1 MRITFAQLDQWTKKT
16 ERRIDAVLKDATQT
30 VISVAQT
37 PKSKGGR
44 LPVDTGN
51 LRNSLQSSVA
61 GGASGEG
68 KESYI
73 MVAAGMN
80 GGDLAT
86 FTWTAEY
93 AAAVNN
99 GNRGPLIDGTFDK
112 VRANLAVVSAQTVRA
127 GKAVIYTARIFC
139 CPRERRHVATFHQW
153 CNQNV

>member
-1 MRITFAQLDQWTKKT
+1 MVRYTFAQLDQWTKKT
-16 ERRIDAVLKDATQT
+16 ERRIDAVLKDATQS
-30 VISVAQT
+30 VIAVAQQT
-37 PKSKGGR
+37 KAKGGR
-44 LPVDTGN
+44 MPVDTGN

-73 MVAAGMN
+73 MVAGNMK

-99 GNRGPLIDGTFDK
+99 GNRGRPGAHFVEGAVDQWPAI
-112 VRANLAVVSAQTVRA
+112 VRASIRKAKVAV
-127 GKAVIYTARIFC
+127 G
-139 CPRERRHVATFHQW
+139 
-153 CNQNV
+153 

>member
-1 MRITFAQLDQWTKKT
+1 MVQYTFATLDQWTKKT

-61 GGASGEG
+61 GGAMGEG
-68 KESYI
+68 ASSYI
-73 MVAAGMN
+73 LVAGNMN
-80 GGDLAT
+80 GGDVAT

-99 GNRGPLIDGTFDK
+99 GNRGRPGAHFVEGAVDQWPAI
-112 VRANLAVVSAQTVRA
+112 VRASIA
-127 GKAVIYTARIFC
+127 KAKAR
-139 CPRERRHVATFHQW
+139 VG
-153 CNQNV
+153 

>member
-37 PKSKGGR
+37 PKSKGGE

-51 LRNSLQSSVA
+51 LRNSLRSSIA

-73 MVAAGMN
+73 MVAGNMK

-99 GNRGPLIDGTFDK
+99 GNRGRPGAHFVEGAVDQWPAI
-112 VRANLAVVSAQTVRA
+112 VRASIA
-127 GKAVIYTARIFC
+127 KAKAR
-139 CPRERRHVATFHQW
+139 VG
-153 CNQNV
+153 

>member
-1 MRITFAQLDQWTKKT
+1 MARYTFATLDQWTKKT
-16 ERRIDAVLKDATQT
+16 EKRIDAVLKDATQT
-30 VISVAQT
+30 TIAIAQQT
-37 PKSKGGR
+37 KAKGGR
-44 LPVDTGN
+44 MPVDTGN

-73 MVAAGMN
+73 MVAAGMK

-99 GNRGPLIDGTFDK
+99 GNRGRPGAHFVEGAVDQWPAI
-112 VRANLAVVSAQTVRA
+112 VRASIA
-127 GKAVIYTARIFC
+127 KAKAR
-139 CPRERRHVATFHQW
+139 VG
-153 CNQNV
+153 

>member
-1 MRITFAQLDQWTKKT
+1 MVRYTFAQLDQWTKKT
-16 ERRIDAVLKDATQT
+16 EKRIDAVLKDATQS
-30 VISVAQT
+30 VVAVAQQT
-37 PKSKGGR
+37 KAKGGR
-44 LPVDTGN
+44 MPVDTGN

-73 MVAAGMN
+73 MVAGNMK

-99 GNRGPLIDGTFDK
+99 GNRGRPGAHFVEGAVDQWPAI
-112 VRANLAVVSAQTVRA
+112 VRASIA
-127 GKAVIYTARIFC
+127 KAKAR
-139 CPRERRHVATFHQW
+139 VG
-153 CNQNV
+153 

>member
-37 PKSKGGR
+37 PKSKGGK

-51 LRNSLQSSVA
+51 LRNSLRSSIA

-73 MVAAGMN
+73 MVAGNMK

-99 GNRGPLIDGTFDK
+99 GNRGRPGAHFVEGAVDQWPAI
-112 VRANLAVVSAQTVRA
+112 VRASIA
-127 GKAVIYTARIFC
+127 KAKAR
-139 CPRERRHVATFHQW
+139 VG
-153 CNQNV
+153 

>member
-1 MRITFAQLDQWTKKT
+1 MVKYTFATLDQWTRKT
-16 ERRIDAVLKDATQT
+16 QRRIDAVLKDATQT

-61 GGASGEG
+61 GGAMNEG
-68 KESYI
+68 ASSYI
-73 MVAAGMN
+73 MVAGNMK
-80 GGDLAT
+80 GGDVAT

-99 GNRGPLIDGTFDK
+99 GNRGRPGAHFVEGAVDQWPAV
-112 VRANLAVVSAQTVRA
+112 VRASIA
-127 GKAVIYTARIFC
+127 KAKAR
-139 CPRERRHVATFHQW
+139 VG
-153 CNQNV
+153 